1 MRVAMIL
8 AAALGCMLVSASGSA
23 AEVNADR
30 LAPLRALVG
39 EWRGESSA
47 GRTLRIRYRLIAND
61 TVLVESWR
69 SPSGRETMTVYHQ
82 DGGDLVATH
91 YCAQGNQP
99 RLRLGADRRD
109 QRCHFLFKDATNLP
123 APRTSH
129 LHEFWIEPIDAATIR
144 RSETYTA
151 DGERSE
157 ESALLK
163 RVVPDP
169 DAWRGD

>member
-1 MRVAMIL
+1 MIL
-8 AAALGCMLVSASGSA
+8 GAALGCMLASANGLA
-23 AEVNADR
+23 AEVNTDR

-47 GRTLRIRYRLIAND
+47 GRTLRISYRLIAND

-82 DGGDLVATH
+82 DGSDLVATH

-109 QRCHFLFKDATNLP
+109 HRWHFFFRDATNLST
-123 APRTSH
+123 PRASH
-129 LHEFWIEPIDAATIR
+129 LHEFWIEPLDAGTMR

-157 ESALLK
+157 ESAVLK
-163 RVVPDP
+163 RIVPDP
-169 DAWRGD
+169 GA